1 MKRNVNLTIESCKKA
16 LEKQLNESEQTDII
30 NVDGIAVKYVPNMTA
45 DEYARSIG
53 ATPIEETTFGK
64 RFGWTK

>member
-1 MKRNVNLTIESCKKA
+1 
-16 LEKQLNESEQTDII
+16 
-30 NVDGIAVKYVPNMTA
+30 MTA

-64 RFGWTK
+64 RFGWTKNYVKRNGNDIRVGVNI